1 MINTKFLEQIKTE
14 FEKLADIRFGKSPND
29 TKPEGVSYSL
39 GHQDTMKA
47 LEKVIEANR
56 KDDKCQDSL

>member
-1 MINTKFLEQIKTE
+1 MNTQFLEQIKAE
-14 FEKLADIRFGKSPND
+14 FEKLADIRFGESPND
-29 TKPEGVSYSL
+29 TQPVSYSL

-47 LEKVIEANR
+47 LEKVIEDNR